1 MDLHSATSSFFGL
14 FCTLIRIV
22 VTGGCNR
29 SVGYLHTGEKFKLVA
44 INSWGL
50 WALNSLDINRLH
62 FVVEETA
69 SLVTWD
75 WNERETGWR

>member
-1 MDLHSATSSFFGL
+1 M
-14 FCTLIRIV
+14 FCTLIKIV

-29 SVGYLHTGEKFKLVA
+29 SFGYLHTGEKFKLVA
-44 INSWGL
+44 SNCSWGL